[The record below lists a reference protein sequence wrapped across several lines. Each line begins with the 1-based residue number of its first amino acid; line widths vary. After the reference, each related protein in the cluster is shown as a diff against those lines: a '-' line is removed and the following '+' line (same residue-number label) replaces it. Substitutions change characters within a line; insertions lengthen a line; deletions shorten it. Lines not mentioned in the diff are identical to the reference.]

1 MNILVTGSSGFI
13 ASSVVKNLLNCGNNV
28 HGIDDHN
35 DYYDP
40 ELKKYRANLNIAL
53 GLAFHKESIL
63 NKEFLRKLF
72 RDSKFDSVLHLAAM
86 AGVRYSQQRPELYID
101 TNVTGTLNILE
112 LCKEFGVKKYALA
125 STSSLYAGEPLP
137 YVETLAVNNPWSPY
151 AASKKSAEVLSYS
164 YQHLYQIDV
173 SILRFFTVFGPAG
186 RPDMSIYRFI
196 DGALNGEEV
205 EVYGD
210 GSQARDFTFI
220 EDIAEGVCRSVKLSG
235 YNIINLGGG
244 KNPKTILDLIST
256 IELKTGKKMMVKF
269 KPFIDSDMKVTW
281 ADITKAKTL
290 MNWYPKESF
299 ESGIEKTIDWHE
311 NNSEFIAKLKNIKR

>member
-13 ASSVVKNLLNCGNNV
+13 ASSVVKNLLNCGNYV

-40 ELKKYRANLNIAL
+40 ELKKYRANLNIRQ
-53 GLAFHKESIL
+53 GLKFHKESIL
-63 NKEFLRKLF
+63 NKDFLRKLF
-72 RDSKFDSVLHLAAM
+72 QDNRFDSVLHLAAM
-86 AGVRYSQQRPELYID
+86 AGVRYSQLKPELYID

-112 LCKEFGVKKYALA
+112 LCREFGIKKYALA
-125 STSSLYAGEPLP
+125 STSSLYAGEALP

-164 YQHLYQIDV
+164 FHHLYQLDV

-186 RPDMSIYRFI
+186 RPDMSIYRFVE
-196 DGALNGEEV
+196 GALKDEEI

-210 GSQARDFTFI
+210 GSQARDFTFV
-220 EDIAEGVCRSVKLSG
+220 EDIAEGVCSSVKLSG

-244 KNPKTILDLIST
+244 KNPKTILDLISV
-256 IELKTGKKMMVKF
+256 IEQKTGKKLKVNF

-290 MNWYPKESF
+290 MNWSPKVSF
-299 ESGIEKTIDWHE
+299 ESGIEKTIDWHQ
-311 NNSEFIAKLKNIKR
+311 NNREFIGKLKNIKR